1 MKKQL
6 VKFSRF
12 LSKILRHNPEKI
24 GITLD
29 KHGWANLSE
38 LIQNSKSRGNDIS
51 LEDVEYIVA
60 NNNKKRF
67 EFNEDKSK
75 IRACQGHS
83 INIDLELVS
92 IVPPDVL
99 YHGTSIDT
107 VRYIKYD
114 GLKKM
119 NRNHVH
125 LSADYDTAHNVG
137 QRHGKPSILLI
148 DTKKMHK
155 HGMEFYQSTNH
166 VWLTDFVPKEYI
178 TFEK

>member
-1 MKKQL
+1 MNREH
-6 VKFSRF
+6 VKLSRL
-12 LSKILRHNPEKI
+12 LSKVLRHSPESI

-29 KHGWANLSE
+29 KNGWVEVQE
-38 LIQNSKSRGNDIS
+38 LLKCIGERIT
-51 LEDVEYIVA
+51 LEDLVYIVA

-67 EFNEDKSK
+67 EFSTDQKR

-83 INIDLELVS
+83 IEVDLELKPVS
-92 IVPPDVL
+92 PPDVL
-99 YHGTSIDT
+99 YHGTATKTIE
-107 VRYIKYD
+107 YIKRD
-114 GLKKM
+114 GIIKM

-125 LSADYDTAHNVG
+125 LSADYNTAHNVG

-148 DTKKMHK
+148 DAQKMHE
-155 HGMEFYQSTNH
+155 HGMEFFTSTNH